1 LIEST
6 YPQDAKIQ
14 KIKICIHFETALFI
28 SINNTMILI
37 ISGTNRPH
45 SKTLKIAKCY
55 QQLLDRKSIES
66 DIFSLEDLPANILE
80 TDLYGKRS
88 PAFEPIQE
96 KVSKAELFIFIAPE
110 YNGSIP
116 GALKLFIDC
125 CTFPISFYHKK
136 VALVGLSSGRY
147 GNLRGIDHLTGICHY
162 LRMHVLPLKIFL
174 PNVQNELDAAGQLF
188 KEDTLQFINEQIEEI
203 LRF

>member
-1 LIEST
+1 
-6 YPQDAKIQ
+6 
-14 KIKICIHFETALFI
+14 
-28 SINNTMILI
+28 MILI
-37 ISGTNRPH
+37 ISGTNRPN

-55 QQLLDRKSIES
+55 QQLLNRKSIENE
-66 DIFSLEDLPANILE
+66 IFSLSDLPANILE

-88 PAFEPIQE
+88 PAFEPIQQ
-96 KVSKAELFIFIAPE
+96 KVSAADIFIFVAPE

-174 PNVQNELDAAGQLF
+174 PNVQQELNENGELF

-203 LRF
+203 ARF

>member
-1 LIEST
+1 
-6 YPQDAKIQ
+6 
-14 KIKICIHFETALFI
+14 
-28 SINNTMILI
+28 MILI
-37 ISGTNRPH
+37 ISGTNRPN
-45 SKTLKIAKCY
+45 SKTFKIAKCY
-55 QQLLDRKSIES
+55 QQLLNRKSIENE
-66 DIFSLEDLPANILE
+66 ILSLSDLPPNILE
-80 TDLYGKRS
+80 TDLYGRRS
-88 PAFEPIQE
+88 TAFEPIQQ
-96 KVSKAELFIFIAPE
+96 KVSDAEMFIFIAPE

-147 GNLRGIDHLTGICHY
+147 GNIRGIDHLTGICHY

-174 PNVQNELDAAGQLF
+174 PHVQNELDDKGELF

-203 LRF
+203 ARF

>member
-1 LIEST
+1 LIKGT

-14 KIKICIHFETALFI
+14 KIKICIHFEIVLFI

-37 ISGTNRPH
+37 ISGTNRPN

-55 QQLLDRKSIES
+55 QQLLNRKSIES
-66 DIFSLEDLPANILE
+66 EIFSLSDLPSNILE

-88 PAFEPIQE
+88 TAFEPIQQ
-96 KVSKAELFIFIAPE
+96 KVSQADMFIFVAPE

-174 PNVQNELDAAGQLF
+174 PNVQQELNENGELF

-203 LRF
+203 IRF